1 MSCAPDMT
9 ASQCLQSLLPSTP
22 ACARVANELVRV
34 ADSQMFSNVQS
45 CGRGCEGGKNK
56 PGEWCTIPAAFK
68 QKSNDWPDE
77 VCCGGADKC
86 CKADEIAP
94 GVIAGIVI
102 GILVAVGG
110 GVLGC
115 YFGKICC
122 FSYRKAQQQPVAATI
137 AMTQPA
143 PPAAGGEMTKPST
156 DVIAPPN
163 APEQEQQPASTTTVE
178 SVLDA
183 AKIDKAKFLAPL
195 RELGVETARDLKDL
209 TDKDMEEIGMTILI
223 KRRLLAEIAKL

>member
-1 MSCAPDMT
+1 M
-9 ASQCLQSLLPSTP
+9 
-22 ACARVANELVRV
+22 VRV
-34 ADSQMFSNVQS
+34 GESQVAQPP
-45 CGRGCEGGKNK
+45 CGSWCEGGKNK

-68 QKSNDWPDE
+68 QMSSDWPDE

-137 AMTQPA
+137 AMTQPV
-143 PPAAGGEMTKPST
+143 PPAGGGEVLNPSMDVTAIAITQPVSHEVGGEMPKPST
-156 DVIAPPN
+156 DVTAPPN
-163 APEQEQQPASTTTVE
+163 APEQEQQPASSTTVE

-209 TDKDMEEIGMTILI
+209 TDKDMKEIGMNNLI

>member
-1 MSCAPDMT
+1 MRPFGDRDGSSWGEPSRST
-9 ASQCLQSLLPSTP
+9 SL
-22 ACARVANELVRV
+22 RQLVR
-34 ADSQMFSNVQS
+34 
-45 CGRGCEGGKNK
+45 GKNK

-68 QKSNDWPDE
+68 QMSSDWPDE

-137 AMTQPA
+137 AMTQPV
-143 PPAAGGEMTKPST
+143 PPAGGGEVLNPSMDVTAIAITQPVSHEVGGEMPKPST
-156 DVIAPPN
+156 DVTAPPN
-163 APEQEQQPASTTTVE
+163 APEQEQQPASSTTVE

-209 TDKDMEEIGMTILI
+209 TDKDMKEIGMNNLI